1 MTGDLKDLADNRN
14 QLWMAEVAA
23 WLHDMGKC
31 SDEMIISGA
40 WDKPDGFIYNL
51 KTEYS
56 YLLGDHTIDLLGKE
70 IYLKSLIENRSSKKA
85 SKEDIP
91 WLIRVLGRCH
101 GSAHIEKE
109 DCLSNDEK
117 NEFEKDIKN
126 KEKII
131 KSDLH
136 EACGKR
142 KIVNI
147 LEKNGKGD
155 PAKLIKEAESWETK
169 ASTLQSEVN
178 VLRSKLE
185 QVIKQVHQSKDHT
198 MLSNPFGFEYKK
210 IEELSS
216 RLKGLPFDQIGN
228 RSFVVKLKESF
239 KCALGDTRRPT
250 NEITLTDWSS
260 IVAALYKSALA
271 GALLGNKPEPKDLK
285 WRLLAIRINS
295 EQVWGNAT
303 SIPIL
308 LARKKW
314 INVGLDN
321 VKNLLEKTYPLG
333 NEVYRDENGSVF
345 VVPDIDN
352 LLNIMDSVEKKSLN
366 ELICEKTGYDGEV
379 VVSPALDLEMWWGQ
393 DPEYMEKKRDGRQDE
408 IKNKIPPIS
417 KILKEKPYSPADP
430 NAVKKWW
437 NNTNKNPEICTISWL
452 RPQDKKESHRKASS
466 HWAKEVTFRAENW
479 TINRKQ
485 TIWMDEIADENGRI
499 CLITGKLDILK
510 WLEPEGYIKTLLVKP
525 PDSDHKFDSKTPS
538 FARIRRVWETTKRFW
553 DDVNQDFNTI
563 INPISIRLKI
573 AGTFKQNSGNVSI
586 SSNNAY
592 EVEMNG
598 IRFSIF
604 HTKDGE
610 YFIIENL
617 QRLAQKLGAS
627 SQESKDHCISAMFVK
642 DQLYT
647 KTIKIYDSEGKYKIN
662 TLGYLTLS
670 QIEPESTSYV
680 PVIPILSEPSTFMAI
695 VPANKAVE
703 IAKHINE
710 KYKEEMGKVRNRLPL
725 TLGLVFAKSHTPLPA
740 LMDAGRRMLKVS
752 NKEEDW
758 TLVDDS
764 LNCGLNCT
772 LKFNNGISW
781 NVPITMGDDKTNDI
795 WYPNFYVDG
804 VPDDRS
810 TAFEYPDG
818 RWLVHAK
825 ELRKDDKVKI
835 TPSRFDF
842 EFLDSASRRFEVNYD
857 KNGIRKDITKPKRPY
872 LLEELDDFER
882 FRNILS
888 KGLSRTQIKN
898 IIGLIEAKREEWSPS
913 EINDVFE
920 NYVHD
925 VLHNANWK
933 DGKPSELV
941 EMENAALSG
950 KLRDVVELYM
960 DILKIKGMK
969 D

>member
-1 MTGDLKDLADNRN
+1 MTGDLKDLADKRN
-14 QLWMAEVAA
+14 QLWLAEVAA

-31 SDEMIISGA
+31 NDEMIISGA
-40 WDKPDGFIYNL
+40 WDKPDDFKYNL
-51 KTEYS
+51 KTEYFD
-56 YLLGDHTIDLLGKE
+56 LLGDHTIDLLGKE
-70 IYLKSLIENRSSKKA
+70 ICFKDLIENSSPKKA
-85 SKEDIP
+85 SEDDIP

-101 GSAHIEKE
+101 GAAHIEKE
-109 DCLSNDEK
+109 ECLSNNDK
-117 NEFEKDIKN
+117 KKFEQDIKN
-126 KEKII
+126 KEKNL
-131 KSDLH
+131 KDELYK
-136 EACGKR
+136 ADGKR
-142 KIVNI
+142 QTANQ
-147 LEKNGKGD
+147 LEKDGKGD
-155 PAKLIKEAESWETK
+155 PAKLRKEAESREKK
-169 ASTLQSEVN
+169 ALTLKSEVN
-178 VLRSKLE
+178 VLRSKFE
-185 QVIKQVHQSKDHT
+185 QMIKQVHQSKDHT
-198 MLSNPFGFEYKK
+198 MLSNPFGFEYKE

-228 RSFVVKLKESF
+228 RSFVVKLNESF
-239 KCALGDTRRPT
+239 KYALGDTRRPT

-314 INVGLDN
+314 INDGLNN
-321 VKNLLEKTYPLG
+321 VKNLLEETYSLG

-345 VVPDIDN
+345 VVPDINN
-352 LLNIMDSVEKKSLN
+352 LLNIIDPVEKKSLN
-366 ELICEKTGYDGEV
+366 ELICEKTGYDGEI

-393 DPEYMEKKRDGRQDE
+393 DPEYMKKKRDGKQDE
-408 IKNKIPPIS
+408 IKNKIPPIN

-430 NAVKKWW
+430 DAVKKWW

-452 RPQDKKESHRKASS
+452 RPQDEEGSHRKASG
-466 HWAKEVTFRAENW
+466 HWAKNSTFRAKHW
-479 TINRKQ
+479 TSNHNG
-485 TIWMDEIADENGRI
+485 TIWIDEIADANGRI

-525 PDSDHKFDSKTPS
+525 PDSDHKFDPKTPS

-553 DDVNQDFNTI
+553 DDVNQDINAI
-563 INPISIRLKI
+563 IDPISIRLKI
-573 AGTFKQNSGNVSI
+573 AGTFEKESKNI

-592 EVEMNG
+592 EAEFNG

-604 HTKDGE
+604 CTKDGE

-642 DQLYT
+642 DQLQLCT
-647 KTIKIYDSEGKYKIN
+647 KPIKIYDSEGKYKIN

-670 QIEPESTSYV
+670 QIESELISYV

-695 VPANKAVE
+695 VPADKAVK
-703 IAKHINE
+703 IAKHVKE
-710 KYKEEMGKVRNRLPL
+710 KYEKEMGKVRNRLPL
-725 TLGLVFAKSHTPLPA
+725 TFGLVFAKSHTPLPA

-758 TLVDDS
+758 KLVNDS
-764 LNCGLNCT
+764 LDCGLNCT
-772 LKFNNGISW
+772 LKFDNGITW
-781 NVPITMGDDKTNDI
+781 NVPIMMGDGKTNDI

-810 TAFEYPDG
+810 TAFEYPNG
-818 RWLVHAK
+818 RWLVHVN
-825 ELRKDDKVKI
+825 ELEKDDTVKI

-842 EFLDSASRRFEVNYD
+842 EFLDSASRRFEVSYD
-857 KNGIRKDITKPKRPY
+857 KNGIRKDMTKLKRPY

-888 KGLSRTQIKN
+888 KELSRTQIKN
-898 IIGLIEAKREEWSPS
+898 IIGLIETKREEWSPL
-913 EINDVFE
+913 ERNDVFE

-933 DGKPSELV
+933 NGKPSELV
-941 EMENAALSG
+941 EMEKAALSG

-960 DILKIKGMK
+960 DILKIKGMEN
-969 D
+969 